1 MFDRFAHRVE
11 GSMVAP
17 LSVGDWHFT
26 ATGND
31 ETSSPAHVKVSPVLD
46 HAVEVLPPMLLEPSC
61 GLGAHQLWVKL
72 TAVGVL
78 TLQATSTA
86 YEESLGLWQT
96 SLGCVQSSPRL
107 ASFDRAPHARLHPS
121 DNQRL
126 N

>member
-17 LSVGDWHFT
+17 LGVGDWHFT

-31 ETSSPAHVKVSPVLD
+31 KASSPAHVKVGPVLD
-46 HAVEVLPPMLLEPSC
+46 HAVDVLPPMLLKPSC

-78 TLQATSTA
+78 SLKSAATA
-86 YEESLGLWQT
+86 HEQSLGLWQT
-96 SLGCVQSSPRL
+96 TLGCI
-107 ASFDRAPHARLHPS
+107 
-121 DNQRL
+121 
-126 N
+126 